1 MSKKTL
7 YAFIVS
13 FLLLITVI
21 VLNRFTFK
29 SMQRFSN
36 SVDNTR
42 EIITTFTSLSNS
54 FKSAQIYSPTYDNDS
69 LKNFYNLYKS
79 DADSILSELEHLR
92 LLVQNNEDQ
101 RKLVANLSTHIR
113 VHLNILM
120 KKNIAELIASGEG
133 WRLNELYNIHQTIN
147 QGVENEK
154 RFLARRKEDL
164 ESSTRLTNLLT
175 SSFAFVAIGIILLTF
190 LSNLFIS
197 RHHKW
202 LEGFLE
208 SILDTSQNGIVHYK
222 AVRRHGKIVDFKV
235 EFVNKA
241 VDQLLGMKSKE
252 VLGKRMSQF
261 SSYVLNTPLFAH
273 FVQVADTG
281 ASMEFEHLYRR
292 GTIERWL
299 LVSLAKLDDGLI
311 ATFHNITQLKKYQ
324 EELKEKISE
333 LERSNTELEQY
344 AYVASHDLQEPLRKI
359 RSFGTFL
366 QDTQSSKLDPK
377 GREHLGKM
385 LASAERMSNLIR
397 DILSFSSL
405 NKQEFFVRTDLNEI
419 LDSVLQD
426 LDLMITQKQAVIKR
440 DPLPVIEAIPIQ
452 MTQLFFNLVSNSLK
466 FARENEPVSITI
478 SCRQL
483 PNEEKPA
490 SLTKDLN
497 YYELRFSDNG
507 IGFSQEYADQ
517 IFGLFKRLNDKQ
529 SYPGSGIGLALCKK
543 VVDNHHGTIRAEGS
557 EQSGASFIVQLP
569 ERQKHTENA

>member
-54 FKSAQIYSPTYDNDS
+54 FKSAQIYTPIYDNDS
-69 LKNFYNLYKS
+69 LKNFYTLYKS
-79 DADSILSELEHLR
+79 DADSILSELAHLQ
-92 LLVQNNEDQ
+92 LLVKGHEEQQ
-101 RKLVANLSTHIR
+101 QLVTNLNTHIR
-113 VHLNILM
+113 VHLNTLM

-154 RFLARRKEDL
+154 RLLTQRKKDL

-175 SSFAFVAIGIILLTF
+175 TSFAFVAIGIIVLTF

-222 AVRRHGKIVDFKV
+222 AVRRHGKIVDFEV
-235 EFVNKA
+235 EFVNRA

-252 VLGKRMSQF
+252 VLGKRLSQI
-261 SSYVLNTPLFAH
+261 SSYVLNAPLFTH

-292 GTIERWL
+292 GTKERWL

-359 RSFGTFL
+359 RSFGTYL
-366 QDTQSSKLDPK
+366 QDTQSGKLDEK

-405 NKQEFFVRTDLNEI
+405 NKQEFFVRTDLNQI

-466 FARENEPVSITI
+466 FARENEPVSIYI

-483 PNEEKPA
+483 PKEEKPA
-490 SLTKDLN
+490 TLTSDHH
-497 YYELRFSDNG
+497 YYELRFTDNG

-529 SYPGSGIGLALCKK
+529 AYPGSGIGLALCKK
-543 VVDNHHGTIRAEGS
+543 VVDNHHGKIRAEGS
-557 EQSGASFIVQLP
+557 EESGASFIVQLP
-569 ERQKHTENA
+569 ERQKHPDST

>member
-120 KKNIAELIASGEG
+120 KKNIADLIASGDG

-190 LSNLFIS
+190 YRCTGCL
-197 RHHKW
+197 
-202 LEGFLE
+202 
-208 SILDTSQNGIVHYK
+208 
-222 AVRRHGKIVDFKV
+222 
-235 EFVNKA
+235 
-241 VDQLLGMKSKE
+241 
-252 VLGKRMSQF
+252 VLH
-261 SSYVLNTPLFAH
+261 A
-273 FVQVADTG
+273 
-281 ASMEFEHLYRR
+281 
-292 GTIERWL
+292 
-299 LVSLAKLDDGLI
+299 
-311 ATFHNITQLKKYQ
+311 
-324 EELKEKISE
+324 
-333 LERSNTELEQY
+333 
-344 AYVASHDLQEPLRKI
+344 
-359 RSFGTFL
+359 
-366 QDTQSSKLDPK
+366 
-377 GREHLGKM
+377 
-385 LASAERMSNLIR
+385 
-397 DILSFSSL
+397 
-405 NKQEFFVRTDLNEI
+405 
-419 LDSVLQD
+419 
-426 LDLMITQKQAVIKR
+426 
-440 DPLPVIEAIPIQ
+440 
-452 MTQLFFNLVSNSLK
+452 
-466 FARENEPVSITI
+466 
-478 SCRQL
+478 
-483 PNEEKPA
+483 
-490 SLTKDLN
+490 
-497 YYELRFSDNG
+497 
-507 IGFSQEYADQ
+507 
-517 IFGLFKRLNDKQ
+517 
-529 SYPGSGIGLALCKK
+529 
-543 VVDNHHGTIRAEGS
+543 
-557 EQSGASFIVQLP
+557 
-569 ERQKHTENA
+569 